1 MSIYAFAEIENGVA
15 KRIYASTRYP
25 SKQSGNLFFDSDFT
39 IDLKHADELPIKIE
53 GFYSVVAFRPSHVL
67 VSRDILGGKPLY
79 YNPFDLTFSS
89 FKYYFDENPMDVLP
103 GEVIKIDYSGE
114 VIDRR
119 IYHFHDVFKKV
130 NASLEELME
139 IVEKS
144 LLSFNPRYACISFSG
159 GLDSSFL
166 ASLYDLQLIT
176 VTASSEEKE
185 WVERA
190 AKMLGR
196 DLEILMFNEND
207 VKEVLPKVVSAIET
221 TDPLQVSIAIPIYL
235 SLKFAKELGYNQVVF
250 GQGAD
255 ELFGGYKKYETMD
268 PTTLEHEL
276 IDDVKNIGN
285 DNLVRDNKVA
295 YSLEMKIITPYLQW
309 DIIRSAISIPVDM
322 KVRKV
327 DGKIVRKFV
336 LRQIA
341 SKYMPKELAF
351 RDKKAVQYSTKTSH
365 ILKKIAKGERM
376 RLEEYLKKLAE
387 ERLESVK
394 EFWAND

>member
-25 SKQSGNLFFDSDFT
+25 SRQSGNIFFDSDFT
-39 IDLKHADELPIKIE
+39 IDLKHADELPLKIE

-79 YNPFDLTFSS
+79 CNPFDLTFSS
-89 FKYYFDENPMDVLP
+89 FKYYFDEKPMEVLP

-114 VIDRR
+114 VIDRKV
-119 IYHFHDVFKKV
+119 YHFHDVFKKMD
-130 NASLEELME
+130 ASLDELTE
-139 IVEKS
+139 IIEKS
-144 LLSFNPRYACISFSG
+144 LLSFKPKYACISFSG

-166 ASLYDLQLIT
+166 ASLYDLQLVT

-196 DLEILMFNEND
+196 DLEVLTFNEND
-207 VKEVLPKVVSAIET
+207 VKEALPKVVSAIET

-235 SLKFAKELGYNQVVF
+235 SLKFAKELGYDQVVF

-268 PTTLEHEL
+268 PATLENEL

-309 DIIRSAISIPVDM
+309 DIVRAAISIPVDM

-327 DGKIVRKFV
+327 DGNIVRKFV

-351 RDKKAVQYSTKTSH
+351 RDKKAVQYSTRTSH
-365 ILKKIAKGERM
+365 ILKKIAKSEGM

-387 ERLESVK
+387 ERHESAK
-394 EFWAND
+394 EF